1 MVTNLMSGDE
11 LINSVMNILDAETIP
26 LKKQPDRNSKCGKEV
41 REKQDDL
48 EASRLMAATENSY
61 YEDLF
66 KSF

>member
-1 MVTNLMSGDE
+1 MVTNLMSDE